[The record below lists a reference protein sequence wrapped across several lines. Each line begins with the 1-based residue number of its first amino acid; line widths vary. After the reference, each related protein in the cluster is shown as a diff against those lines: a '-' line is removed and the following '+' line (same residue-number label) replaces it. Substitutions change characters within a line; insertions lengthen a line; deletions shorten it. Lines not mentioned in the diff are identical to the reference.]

1 MQIDVYNGATL
12 IPSSDYR
19 VMYINGKR
27 LVIRGAATR
36 TVKIWL
42 KFKKDATL
50 GAKRIV
56 ATPHYSDVPNTI
68 FGEGASKDITV
79 TLM

>member
-1 MQIDVYNGATL
+1 
-12 IPSSDYR
+12 
-19 VMYINGKR
+19 
-27 LVIRGAATR
+27 
-36 TVKIWL
+36 VKIWL

-56 ATPHYSDVPNTI
+56 ATPYYSDVPNII

-79 TLM
+79 TLV